1 MPQTDMTRGP
11 IRPALLRY
19 ALPLMLGNLFQLTYH
34 LVDAVIAGRF
44 IGPEALAAEG
54 IASPVMNLLILFI
67 SGLSLGAGVL
77 MSELFGAR
85 ETEKLHRALATVLLF
100 GMGFALLLIA
110 AGLLCMGWLLR
121 TLRVPPELVP
131 MTGSYL
137 RIVFLGLPFTYFY
150 NALSAALKSV
160 GDTRTPLRFLI
171 YSSLL
176 NAGLDLL
183 LIGGLGFGIR
193 CSALTTVVA
202 EAVSACLTWRHIR
215 RRVPELTPGRGEW
228 RIDRAMLGRS
238 MRYGAVTAL
247 QQAVQPVGKLLIQGC
262 VNDLGMSVIAAYNAV
277 TRVDDFAYIP
287 EQSIAQ
293 SITTF
298 TAQNRGRADRDKHF
312 DRCRMERGFRTGMLL
327 EAGYWL
333 ALCAAVLW
341 LRGPILSLFSA
352 DGDAAFLREGS
363 NYLRLMAFLY
373 LLPAMTNGVQGY
385 FRGCGRMRVTLL
397 ATLTQTGLRVVFTF
411 LLAPRLGIRGI
422 AWACAVGWC
431 AMLLWV
437 VPLYLH
443 SRKKKFMVQRTREG

>member
-11 IRPALLRY
+11 IRPALMRY

-67 SGLSLGAGVL
+67 SGLSLGTGVL

-85 ETEKLHRALATVLLF
+85 KEEKLRRALATVLLF
-100 GMGFALLLIA
+100 GLGFSLVLAA
-110 AGLLCMGWLLR
+110 AG
-121 TLRVPPELVP
+121 
-131 MTGSYL
+131 
-137 RIVFLGLPFTYFY
+137 
-150 NALSAALKSV
+150 
-160 GDTRTPLRFLI
+160 
-171 YSSLL
+171 
-176 NAGLDLL
+176 
-183 LIGGLGFGIR
+183 
-193 CSALTTVVA
+193 VA
-202 EAVSACLTWRHIR
+202 C
-215 RRVPELTPGRGEW
+215 
-228 RIDRAMLGRS
+228 
-238 MRYGAVTAL
+238 AL

-262 VNDLGMSVIAAYNAV
+262 VNGLGMEVIAAYNAV

-298 TAQNRGRADRDKHF
+298 TAQNRGRAGRDEDF
-312 DRCRMERGFRTGMLL
+312 DRCRIHRGFRTGMLL
-327 EAGYWL
+327 EAGYW
-333 ALCAAVLW
+333 AVLCAAVLG

-363 NYLRLMAFLY
+363 DYLGLMAFLY

-397 ATLTQTGLRVVFTF
+397 ATLTQTALRVVFTF
-411 LLAPRLGIRGI
+411 LLAPHLGIRGI
-422 AWACAVGWC
+422 AWACAAGWC
-431 AMLLWV
+431 AMLLWE

-443 SRKKKFMVQRTREG
+443 SRKQEMKPQRIQEG